1 MSGTESGE
9 GTRGSPP
16 QAYRPKGRKKMSN
29 VPTND
34 EQLRAEVSARYART
48 ALQVL
53 GTEQSAASDPCCAPT
68 CCTPTAT
75 APALSKKALPVV
87 EADQTSGCC
96 GSSCCTTDTRD

>member
-16 QAYRPKGRKKMSN
+16 QAYRPKGRKKMST

-34 EQLRAEVSARYART
+34 EQLRAEVSARYAST

-53 GTEQSAASDPCCAPT
+53 GTEQPTAADACCVPT
-68 CCTPTAT
+68 CCTPTTSASGQ
-75 APALSKKALPVV
+75 SKTALPVV
-87 EADQTSGCC
+87 GTEPAQTAACC
-96 GSSCCTTDTRD
+96 ATS